1 MSPCDGKIL
10 YYGPVV
16 DGRIEQVKGITYD
29 LANFLGHPAPVTPAP
44 GQPAK
49 IIRKTAEGSMD
60 LTLTDAYES
69 SLKHH
74 PGNRLYHCTIYL
86 SPADCHV
93 FHSPTD
99 FTLNAGRHFP
109 GHLLS
114 VSVPVARWVRGLFAI
129 NERVVYTGS
138 WMHGFFAM
146 AAVGATNVGSI
157 NCFHDKVCLMMTFNN
172 SSKLVITKFTAL
184 RNINC

>member
-1 MSPCDGKIL
+1 VSPCDGKIL

-29 LANFLGHPAPVTPAP
+29 LANFLGHPAPVTPVP

-49 IIRKTAEGSMD
+49 VTRKTAEGSMD

-109 GHLLS
+109 GKLMMNFFSSNRASIIEQAADIVL
-114 VSVPVARWVRGLFAI
+114 VPACRSLVKRECACRSM
-129 NERVVYTGS
+129 GS
-138 WMHGFFAM
+138 WF
-146 AAVGATNVGSI
+146 I
-157 NCFHDKVCLMMTFNN
+157 CY
-172 SSKLVITKFTAL
+172 
-184 RNINC
+184 